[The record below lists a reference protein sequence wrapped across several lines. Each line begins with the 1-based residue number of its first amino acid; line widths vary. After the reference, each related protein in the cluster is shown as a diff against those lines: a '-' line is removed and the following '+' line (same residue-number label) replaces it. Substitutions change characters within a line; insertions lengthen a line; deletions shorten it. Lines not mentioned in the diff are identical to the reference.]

1 MRYNIRIVPAAD
13 RELLDVPAFYRREI
27 ADTIQAVLGSEPMR
41 ESRARIKR
49 LRQPATSVYRLRVGD
64 YRVFYDVDGQTV
76 TILHIRH
83 KTTCGELYGG
93 AHYEN

>member
-13 RELLDVPAFYRREI
+13 RELLGVSAFYRREI
-27 ADTIQAVLGSEPMR
+27 ADTIQAVLGTEPMR

-49 LRQPATSVYRLRVGD
+49 LRQPATSLYRLRVGD

-76 TILHIRH
+76 TVLHVCH
-83 KTTCGELYGG
+83 KTACGELYGG
-93 AHYEN
+93 AHCEN